1 MRALMLV
8 AAMAPLTVT
17 AQEEGFVSLSGDPT
31 LSAWR
36 QPADGAWECNDGVIK
51 KIKGGTLFSEQMYE
65 DFCLRLEYRIEEGGN
80 SGLFLRAPLSGRH
93 SALGMEMQI
102 LGDHGKPPSVGS
114 SGALYAA
121 KAPDVAAT
129 NPDGEWNEAEV
140 EFRGAHLKATL
151 NGQVIH
157 DFDLDD
163 PAVNEKLREGIKL
176 SQRCVRGYIALQ
188 DHGHPVEFRNVRIRE
203 YPEEGLEALLGESL
217 EGWTPSVEGAFA
229 LADGV
234 LTCTAPEGET
244 AGLTSAKTLGDHE
257 LRLEYRVSGGAEA
270 YWLPR
275 TDDDPKHRPMQVVLA
290 DDKDRAPGWNA
301 SGALAGQAST
311 MVRASRPVGQWNDL
325 RIVFRGWTVKVYL
338 NGMRVLDVP
347 SANYFGKYMYTPLR
361 GRPQIVIRKGA
372 VEVRNVRVKA
382 F

>member
-129 NPDGEWNEAEV
+129 NPDGEECT
-140 EFRGAHLKATL
+140 ATKR
-151 NGQVIH
+151 V
-157 DFDLDD
+157 
-163 PAVNEKLREGIKL
+163 
-176 SQRCVRGYIALQ
+176 VRGGSWFSSS
-188 DHGHPVEFRNVRIRE
+188 DHCR
-203 YPEEGLEALLGESL
+203 S
-217 EGWTPSVEGAFA
+217 
-229 LADGV
+229 
-234 LTCTAPEGET
+234 
-244 AGLTSAKTLGDHE
+244 
-257 LRLEYRVSGGAEA
+257 
-270 YWLPR
+270 
-275 TDDDPKHRPMQVVLA
+275 
-290 DDKDRAPGWNA
+290 
-301 SGALAGQAST
+301 
-311 MVRASRPVGQWNDL
+311 ASRYLYQPEA
-325 RIVFRGWTVKVYL
+325 RIFNLGFRVARTL
-338 NGMRVLDVP
+338 
-347 SANYFGKYMYTPLR
+347 
-361 GRPQIVIRKGA
+361 
-372 VEVRNVRVKA
+372 
-382 F
+382 